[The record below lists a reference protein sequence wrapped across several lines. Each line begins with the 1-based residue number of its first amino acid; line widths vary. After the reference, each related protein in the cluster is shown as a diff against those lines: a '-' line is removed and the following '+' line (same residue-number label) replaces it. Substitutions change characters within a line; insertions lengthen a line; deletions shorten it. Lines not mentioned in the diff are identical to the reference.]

1 MRGGAGLRA
10 VRPVRLERWFASRRR
25 PPRFDLAR
33 SGAPPLSTADLLQA
47 AGGATA
53 EEYLRLPLDYGDGTG
68 TQRLRAAIVRAGGAR
83 SESEI
88 LITHGA
94 IEGILLLCAAALG
107 DRGAAVVGMPA
118 YEGLLRAPEAVGA
131 SPVPIPVW
139 TPERAYLDLSRI
151 LTDLPHWAG
160 AVLLNS
166 PHNPTGSIADPDQV
180 TALAEK
186 CLREGAILVIDEV
199 ARSTLDPAATSF
211 AHSRAFDAGALAVV
225 GDVSKAFGLGG
236 LRVGWVTAARAD
248 LLQRAAAIKDVTSL
262 ANAAPSEFL
271 AALALE
277 NRAELLRGVT
287 LAATLNRAA
296 LGRWIAAIPGAECST
311 PMDGLLAFPHVPLAE
326 PSAAFATRL
335 RASAEVGVVPG
346 SLFGFDSR
354 LRLGLGNHPDVFAEG
369 LERLRDAIEEP
380 LR

>member
-1 MRGGAGLRA
+1 MGGAGLRG
-10 VRPVRLERWFASRRR
+10 VRPVRLERWFASHRR

-33 SGAPPLSTADLLQA
+33 SGAPPRSTADLLQA
-47 AGGATA
+47 AGSAAA
-53 EEYLRLPLDYGDGTG
+53 EEYLSLPLDYGDGAG
-68 TQRLRAAIVRAGGAR
+68 TERLRAAIVAAGGAR

-94 IEGILLLCAAALG
+94 IEGILLLCAAALS
-107 DRGAAVVGMPA
+107 DRGGAAVGMPA
-118 YEGLLRAPEAVGA
+118 YEGLVRAPEAVGA
-131 SPVPIPVW
+131 SVVPIPVW
-139 TPERAYLDLSRI
+139 TPESAYLDLSRI
-151 LTDLPHWAG
+151 VTDLPPWAG
-160 AVLLNS
+160 AVILNS
-166 PHNPTGSIADPDQV
+166 PHNPTGAIANPDQV

-186 CLREGAILVIDEV
+186 CLRDGPVLIIDEV

-211 AHSRAFDAGALAVV
+211 AQSAAFAAGAMAVV

-236 LRVGWVTAARAD
+236 LRVGWVTSARAD

-277 NRAELLRGVT
+277 KRSELLREVIV
-287 LAATLNRAA
+287 AATLNRAA
-296 LGRWIAAIPGAECST
+296 LGRWIAAIAGAECST

-326 PSAAFATRL
+326 SSAAFATRL
-335 RASAEVGVVPG
+335 RTRAEVGVVPG

-354 LRLGLGNHPDVFAEG
+354 LRLGLGNRPDVFAEG